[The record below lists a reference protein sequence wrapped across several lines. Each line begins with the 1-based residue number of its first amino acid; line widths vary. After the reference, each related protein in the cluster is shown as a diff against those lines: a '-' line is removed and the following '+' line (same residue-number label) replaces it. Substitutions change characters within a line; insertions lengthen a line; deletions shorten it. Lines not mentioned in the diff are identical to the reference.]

1 MEYSVH
7 KKVISLSKH
16 LHLMGLRLS
25 DLKPCKR
32 RSSFSST
39 WSLSCEIFEDNS
51 LDKRELS
58 TSDERVSQ
66 NCDYVSLITDLSV
79 YLSSR
84 WQRTAFI
91 YFQKS
96 SAWVRR
102 RYCLPPNYIT
112 TECLGA
118 KSSLEQFHL
127 YNLIMIFS
135 KRQTENK
142 WCHVLYFK
150 MKRKE
155 CVSDL

>member
-1 MEYSVH
+1 MQTTLKFLFH
-7 KKVISLSKH
+7 VISFVRDFW
-16 LHLMGLRLS
+16 GQ
-25 DLKPCKR
+25 
-32 RSSFSST
+32 
-39 WSLSCEIFEDNS
+39 

-112 TECLGA
+112 MECLGP

-135 KRQTENK
+135 KRQTANK

-155 CVSDL
+155 CVWLINCQVCDKPPLINGI

>member
-1 MEYSVH
+1 MQTTLKFLFH
-7 KKVISLSKH
+7 VISFV
-16 LHLMGLRLS
+16 R
-25 DLKPCKR
+25 DFWR
-32 RSSFSST
+32 Q
-39 WSLSCEIFEDNS
+39 

-66 NCDYVSLITDLSV
+66 NCDYISLITDLSV

-112 TECLGA
+112 MECLGA

-135 KRQTENK
+135 KKDKQKINDVMCCILK
-142 WCHVLYFK
+142 WSARSVCLTYK
-150 MKRKE
+150 LPSMW
-155 CVSDL
+155 